1 MKQEILI
8 KRFAK
13 LKKHYIALT
22 DYKKLIDDLLKQKD
36 IYDVFVFNVL
46 KPQEKAILDAYLK
59 RFASMQYFLGG
70 KIFPLLVEI
79 SGIGS
84 KKMTEILY
92 MMEKETIIDSLESW
106 IELREII
113 NELEHDYP
121 EELQDALKD
130 LKFCIDHFEKIENYY
145 INSLNFAKKYINEI
159 V

>member
-1 MKQEILI
+1 
-8 KRFAK
+8 
-13 LKKHYIALT
+13 
-22 DYKKLIDDLLKQKD
+22 
-36 IYDVFVFNVL
+36 
-46 KPQEKAILDAYLK
+46 
-59 RFASMQYFLGG
+59 MQDFLGG

-130 LKFCIDHFEKIENYY
+130 LKFCIDNFEKIGNYY
-145 INSLNFAKKYINEI
+145 TNSLNFAKKYINEI